1 MAREKKIKVVFMP
14 LPKKPAG
21 MDKAKWNPGPK
32 KIELTHKGKTL
43 IFFRGSTVKVPQ
55 TALLGLFKQSAKA
68 LAAKHMTPYVPLE
81 KGDIEQ
87 EAPDPLA

>member
-1 MAREKKIKVVFMP
+1 MAREKKIKVVFVP

-32 KIELTHKGKTL
+32 KIELMCKGKPLTVS
-43 IFFRGSTVKVPQ
+43 RGSTVKVPQ
-55 TALLGLFKQSAKA
+55 TALLELFKQSKKA

-81 KGDIEQ
+81 KGDL
-87 EAPDPLA
+87 EADPFA